1 MICIWLESGH
11 VANLY
16 LGEGIGFV
24 GGGDV
29 DPEIFG
35 REGLACLFFVLEVDR
50 LLTDDAC
57 DGTVLALD
65 DDTEPGE
72 YVGVDGA
79 NLIEIQESTVVDV
92 ADHETNLV
100 GMRHEHDLGAVFT
113 FAMGDT
119 IAVGIGRDFVDIGTD
134 SLGEESGDALLA
146 A

>member
-35 REGLACLFFVLEVDR
+35 REGLACLFFVLEVDG
-50 LLTDDAC
+50 LLANDAC
-57 DGTVLALD
+57 DGAILTLD
-65 DDTEPGE
+65 DHTETGE
-72 YVGVDGA
+72 DVGVNST
-79 NLIEIQESTVVDV
+79 NLIEIQESAVVDIT
-92 ADHETNLV
+92 DHETYLV

-113 FAMGDT
+113 FAMGDAV
-119 IAVGIGRDFVDIGTD
+119 AVGIGRDFVDIGTD
-134 SLGEESGDALLA
+134 SLGEESCDALFA